1 MREMEVA
8 VRYELMQRI
17 LGPTLGRFE
26 GEGLNPLIEREFGIM
41 MRATSGK
48 YQVLPPP
55 PPIMARMGVRD
66 IDIEYEGPL
75 AKSQRQAEV
84 TRMQKV
90 IQVAAQIAPAY
101 PEIFDNFDGDE
112 VMRHTAEVEGMP
124 SKTMRSVEERDAIRD
139 KRAKAQAAEQQ
150 KQDLERLSEGIKNVT
165 PAAKVFTEMT
175 SGKAET

>member
-17 LGPTLGRFE
+17 LGPALGRFE

-55 PPIMARMGVRD
+55 PPIMARMGIND

-75 AKSQRQAEV
+75 AKSQRTGEV
-84 TRMQKV
+84 VRMQRAFTT
-90 IQVAAQIAPAY
+90 IGQVQPVAPDV
-101 PEIFDNFDGDE
+101 FDNFDLDE
-112 VMRHTAEVEGMP
+112 AARHIAEVEG
-124 SKTMRSVEERDAIRD
+124 I
-139 KRAKAQAAEQQ
+139 
-150 KQDLERLSEGIKNVT
+150 
-165 PAAKVFTEMT
+165 
-175 SGKAET
+175 